1 MVKMANICKIIL
13 ANSGN
18 CQTIVCYWNNLILP
32 LLYVA
37 QGKGILTY
45 SGKRTGKKRTFVLFS
60 IIEYMFEKINR

>member
-1 MVKMANICKIIL
+1 MANIHKLFL

-45 SGKRTGKKRTFVLFS
+45 SGKRTGKKNICSVSYYRIYVR
-60 IIEYMFEKINR
+60 KNQ

>member
-1 MVKMANICKIIL
+1 MANIHKPFL

-18 CQTIVCYWNNLILP
+18 CQTIVRYWNNLILP

-45 SGKRTGKKRTFVLFS
+45 SGKRTEKEHLFC
-60 IIEYMFEKINR
+60 IYYRIYVRKNQ